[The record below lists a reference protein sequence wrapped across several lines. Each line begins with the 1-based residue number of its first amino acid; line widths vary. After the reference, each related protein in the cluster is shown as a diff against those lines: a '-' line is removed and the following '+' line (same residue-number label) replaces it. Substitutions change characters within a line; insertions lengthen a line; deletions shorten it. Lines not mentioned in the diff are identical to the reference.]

1 MSPQM
6 TFFEILIS
14 TIRYGQEFQKDVSEE
29 TCGIDSESEFKNFK
43 HIIVHLIFSFDFIK
57 SGISKKMC
65 LRKHAE
71 STQSR
76 SSNFL
81 KI

>member
-29 TCGIDSESEFKNFK
+29 TCGIDSESEFKNVK
-43 HIIVHLIFSFDFIK
+43 NIEK
-57 SGISKKMC
+57 CRKMDEN
-65 LRKHAE
+65 LRMWHPKC
-71 STQSR
+71 
-76 SSNFL
+76 SNRRRL
-81 KI
+81 RPKMDGLPE